1 MNNIT
6 RENITSVDFIR
17 INNRFYIINNIT
29 FIIQTILIFYM
40 RHIDDIALNSML
52 YILYFMNICFICPLT
67 CPITR
72 NLFSIYLYMNIIF
85 DVYYIYIYSLHNV
98 YIKEFWFIIFP
109 NSANLIYIYK
119 NNINNINNSMII
131 IDNDEYNT
139 GEIILT
145 DDDLSSSSGDEII
158 DINDD
163 ANVDDDTN
171 VDEDTN
177 VGATNVGDDANVDD
191 ETNVGGKSIIKQL
204 GNNKLKDECI
214 ICFTKFSKKETVTTK
229 CGHTFHNRC
238 LRKWLKVDDIC
249 PICRTRTPLNK

>member
-1 MNNIT
+1 
-6 RENITSVDFIR
+6 
-17 INNRFYIINNIT
+17 
-29 FIIQTILIFYM
+29 
-40 RHIDDIALNSML
+40 
-52 YILYFMNICFICPLT
+52 
-67 CPITR
+67 
-72 NLFSIYLYMNIIF
+72 
-85 DVYYIYIYSLHNV
+85 
-98 YIKEFWFIIFP
+98 
-109 NSANLIYIYK
+109 
-119 NNINNINNSMII
+119 MII

-177 VGATNVGDDANVDD
+177 VGATNVGDDANVDDETNVGDDANVDD